1 MIVNTTYLEKDLV
14 KKITALV
21 GEPFSFIER
30 IKMKGIGSSRMIIED
45 FSLGFKYCFSANMS
59 LRYCNFELRPNG
71 IMIHFNQRNSR
82 YSWIIPYYRLNMFR
96 SDFLSIHAEG
106 EFLRIRKDKH
116 LKDNS
121 KIIKRIL
128 TLKEISLSET
138 RSFDL

>member
-1 MIVNTTYLEKDLV
+1 
-14 KKITALV
+14 
-21 GEPFSFIER
+21 
-30 IKMKGIGSSRMIIED
+30 
-45 FSLGFKYCFSANMS
+45 
-59 LRYCNFELRPNG
+59 
-71 IMIHFNQRNSR
+71 
-82 YSWIIPYYRLNMFR
+82 MFR

-138 RSFDL
+138 RGVD